1 MVISPGV
8 QPLKEKVA
16 TTKKGITRVQ
26 QKVTKVIEKIL
37 ELHLFKQRSTEP
49 IR

>member
-26 QKVTKVIEKIL
+26 QKVTKVIEKNFGAAFIQTKI
-37 ELHLFKQRSTEP
+37 H
-49 IR
+49 